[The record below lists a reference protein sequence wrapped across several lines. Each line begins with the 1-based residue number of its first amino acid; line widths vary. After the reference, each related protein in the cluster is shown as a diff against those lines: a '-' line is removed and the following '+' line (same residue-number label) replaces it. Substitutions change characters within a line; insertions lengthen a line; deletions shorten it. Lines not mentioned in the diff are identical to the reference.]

1 MKKKISQSK
10 MVNILGTLCIAL
22 VFVFI
27 ASVVLI
33 NMANDKLNQSYENQF
48 DLVTYTTAFGD
59 ASAYL
64 TDEVRAYA
72 ANGKQ
77 VHYDNYWYE
86 VNTAQNREKNVAA
99 AKAIG
104 LTDEEINLLS
114 EIAAISNNLVP
125 MEEQAM
131 SLAAKDMNNMAMAL
145 VYGDEY
151 TQGVADISAKIAAL
165 KESVVAREQH
175 NINVQTQFINLVT
188 VLCYVLVVVVVS
200 SLIGMIIYIKK
211 SVMTPVLQITDAMV
225 ELSDGNLSGEIALEP
240 DDTEIGRT
248 VGAIQKLQD
257 FQKAVIGDMDYLL
270 TEMAEGNFD
279 IATKIGDAAYLGD
292 YKNLLMSIRKMNR
305 TLSATLSNLEVAVD
319 QVNMGSDQVADG
331 SQALAQ
337 GTTEQA
343 SAIQE
348 LSATISEMSEHVKKN
363 AANAIEGSNMSAE
376 AGRRVQE
383 SNEFMRQL
391 MDAMNEISSTSN
403 QINKIIKT
411 IDDIAFQTNILALN
425 AAVEAA
431 RAGAAGKGFAVV
443 ADEVRSLAGKSAEA
457 AANTTALIESTVTAI
472 KHGMNVADETAKSLN
487 MVVEKASV
495 VNEKIQ
501 EIAKVSEEQ
510 ANAIQQ
516 INTGIDQ
523 IASVVQNNSATAEQS
538 AAASEELSSQANMVK
553 NMVDKFRL
561 RNDDTYTADFAADFE
576 PEVTTDEPVEYEA
589 TETEPVEETEFV
601 ETPVSFGDKY

>member
-1 MKKKISQSK
+1 MKTKISQSK
-10 MVNILGTLCIAL
+10 MVNFLGLFCIILVIL
-22 VFVFI
+22 FS

-33 NMANDKLNQSYENQF
+33 NLANGHLNDAYEHQH
-48 DLVTYTTAFGD
+48 DLTVYTDSFGD
-59 ASAYL
+59 ASGYL

-72 ANGKQ
+72 AGSDQ

-104 LTDEEINLLS
+104 LTGAEEALLG
-114 EIAAISNNLVP
+114 EIAAISNNLIP
-125 MEEQAM
+125 LEEQAM
-131 SLAAKDMNNMAMAL
+131 ELAAVGKNAEAIAI
-145 VYGDEY
+145 VYGAEY
-151 TQGVADISAKIAAL
+151 NAGVAEMSAKITEL
-165 KESVVAREQH
+165 QNSVIAREQH
-175 NINVQTQFINLVT
+175 NIDAQAAFINIVT
-188 VLCYVLVVVVVS
+188 VVSYALEVLVICALVFMVR
-200 SLIGMIIYIKK
+200 YIKTN
-211 SVMTPVLQITDAMV
+211 VMRPVVKITDAMS
-225 ELSDGNLSGEIALEP
+225 LLADGDLSGEVDLEP
-240 DDTEIGRT
+240 DHTEIGRT
-248 VGAIQKLQD
+248 VGAILKLQE
-257 FQKAVIGDMDYLL
+257 FQKDVIGDMDYLL
-270 TEMAEGNFD
+270 TEMADGNFN

-292 YKNLLMSIRKMNR
+292 YKSLLMSIRKMNR
-305 TLSATLSNLEVAVD
+305 TLSATLTNIEVAVD

-348 LSATISEMSEHVKKN
+348 LSATISEMSQHVQRN
-363 AANAIEGSNMSAE
+363 ADNAVEGSRLSAE
-376 AGRRVQE
+376 AGAGVNE
-383 SNEFMRQL
+383 SNEYMRQL
-391 MDAMNEISSTSN
+391 MSAMDEISSTSN
-403 QINKIIKT
+403 EINKIIKT

-457 AANTTALIESTVTAI
+457 AKNTTDLIESTVTAI
-472 KHGMNVADETAKSLN
+472 DNGMRVANETAKSLGV
-487 MVVEKASV
+487 VVEKASV

-553 NMVDKFRL
+553 GMVDKFQL
-561 RNDDTYTADFAADFE
+561 RKDTSAASVFTPSASSFAM
-576 PEVTTDEPVEYEA
+576 PKEVFD
-589 TETEPVEETEFV
+589 
-601 ETPVSFGDKY
+601 TPVNSSDKY